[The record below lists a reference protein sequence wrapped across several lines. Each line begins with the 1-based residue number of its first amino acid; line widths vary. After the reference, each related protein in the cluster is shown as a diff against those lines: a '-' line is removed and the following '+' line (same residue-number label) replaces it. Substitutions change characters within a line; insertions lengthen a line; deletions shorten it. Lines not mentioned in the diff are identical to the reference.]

1 MNIRF
6 ENPHVSKIGL
16 WERGRD
22 FVWEGSLKSRLS
34 PKLSKGISNLRIS
47 MKLQGVLCPSFI

>member
-1 MNIRF
+1 M
-6 ENPHVSKIGL
+6 SKTGL

-22 FVWEGSLKSRLS
+22 FVGVGSLKSRLS
-34 PKLSKGISNLRIS
+34 PKLSKGISTLRIS

>member
-1 MNIRF
+1 MNVWF
-6 ENPHVSKIGL
+6 ETALVSKIGL

-34 PKLSKGISNLRIS
+34 PKLSKGISTLRIS